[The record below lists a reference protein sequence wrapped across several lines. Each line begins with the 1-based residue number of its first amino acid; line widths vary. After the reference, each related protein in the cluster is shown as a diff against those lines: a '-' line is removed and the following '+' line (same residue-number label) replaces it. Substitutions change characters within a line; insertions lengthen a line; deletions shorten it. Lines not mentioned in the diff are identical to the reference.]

1 MTNCLVTKLKA
12 SVNNP
17 DLPKLGYIVAKMK
30 NYSENYVELI
40 YSGAIRVFIDGDNG
54 SGNIKNVT
62 TETTSRDNNRDVNF
76 QKFSVGE
83 YNVNIEKSPLF
94 TQFHH
99 YAGYMDVDLEQF
111 KYCTNL
117 QDLYF
122 GSHPDPNAPSS
133 NHNQREYFWK
143 GDIANL
149 ANLTNL
155 KSLVFNCHNINRENH
170 KIYGNI
176 ESLSNLTNLQTLDIA
191 EMKAFSGDIVKAFG
205 KMTKL
210 TTLNIFNTDCTGDT
224 IDLVAAWRSNGKTT
238 GQLVWNYMYA
248 SPGITFGG
256 NKFGTEFNKST
267 LYWEPDWCAV
277 VASTYVKCSKN
288 TPSSKITE
296 WQNDGKSVEVV
307 NKA

>member
-1 MTNCLVTKLKA
+1 MGNCLVTKLKA

-17 DLPKLGYIVAKMK
+17 DLPKLGYLLAKMK
-30 NYSENYVELI
+30 NTSGNYVDFT
-40 YSGAIRVFIDGDNG
+40 YKDAIRVFIDGDNG
-54 SGNIKNVT
+54 SGHMKSI
-62 TETTSRDNNRDVNF
+62 TETTSRDNNRNTIF

-94 TQFHH
+94 KFFSHST
-99 YAGYMDVDLEQF
+99 GYMDIDLEQF

-117 QDLYF
+117 EELYF

-133 NHNQREYFWK
+133 KPNQREYFWK

-155 KSLVFNCHNINRENH
+155 KSLTFSCTNVPLENH
-170 KIYGNI
+170 KIYGNV
-176 ESLSNLTNLQTLDIA
+176 ESLSNLTNLQVLDIA
-191 EMKAFSGDIVKAFG
+191 EMKKITGDIVKAFG

-210 TTLNIFNTDCTGDT
+210 TTLHIFNNDCTGET
-224 IDLVAAWRSNGKTT
+224 IDLVASWRSNGKTT
-238 GQLVWNYMYA
+238 GQIAWKYMYS

-256 NKFGTEFNKST
+256 NKLGEEFGNST
-267 LYWEPDWCAV
+267 LSWEPGWCAV
-277 VASTYVKCSKN
+277 VASEYVKCSKN

>member
-1 MTNCLVTKLKA
+1 MGNCLVTKLKA

-17 DLPKLGYIVAKMK
+17 DLPKLGYLLAKMK
-30 NYSENYVELI
+30 NTSGNYVDI
-40 YSGAIRVFIDGDNG
+40 TYKDAIRVFIDGDNG
-54 SGNIKNVT
+54 SGHMKST
-62 TETTSRDNNRDVNF
+62 TETTSRDNNRNNLF

-94 TQFHH
+94 KAFYHST
-99 YAGYMDVDLEQF
+99 GYMDIDLEQF
-111 KYCTNL
+111 KYCTSL
-117 QDLYF
+117 EELYF

-133 NHNQREYFWK
+133 KPNQREYFWK

-155 KSLVFNCHNINRENH
+155 KSLTFNCRDIPLENH
-170 KIYGNI
+170 KIYGNV
-176 ESLSNLTNLQTLDIA
+176 ESLSNLTNLQVLDIS
-191 EMKAFSGDIVKAFG
+191 EMKKFTGDIVKAFG

-210 TTLNIFNTDCTGDT
+210 TTLNIFNNACTGDT

-238 GQLVWNYMYA
+238 GQLAWNYMYA

-256 NKFGTEFNKST
+256 NKFGNEFGVST
-267 LYWEPDWCAV
+267 LSWEPDWCAV
-277 VASTYVKCSKN
+277 VASAYVKCSKN

-296 WQNDGKSVEVV
+296 WQNAGKSVEVV